1 MSLRFLAYAA
11 LTALVAISLIFFS
24 KPIAIWIVEAI
35 SPAAPS
41 KGTPVA
47 QISEVVGDVDLRQAH
62 VTYTKPVAET
72 PTQLYQHDAVI
83 VRTGSLGR
91 LIFQGGA
98 EINVL
103 EDSEVLVEFFNPK
116 DALSPAY
123 LTLRRGNL
131 EIKKPGLAG
140 RLFIVRDKKVI
151 SLAEWTDVAT
161 QPSNVVSVDNEAP
174 AVSVNAASAGAAAV
188 AGNGAATSAAAG
200 AVKAS
205 GEALDG
211 TAPIIDIGG
220 GEQTLSSGY
229 IESTLAAKGQQF
241 RRCQINS
248 VRDKLP
254 ALGQMLFSIRIES
267 TGKIGAVKQLSST
280 INNIHLTSCVTDV
293 IERSVFRAYNGKAI
307 TLSYPIDF
315 Q

>member
-1 MSLRFLAYAA
+1 MSLRFFAYAA
-11 LTALVAISLIFFS
+11 LTVVVAISLIFFS
-24 KPIAIWIVEAI
+24 KPMAIWIVDLI
-35 SPAAPS
+35 SPAPAS

-47 QISEVVGDVDLRQAH
+47 QVAEVVGTVELHPSQA
-62 VTYTKPVAET
+62 TYSKPVSNVPAA
-72 PTQLYQHDAVI
+72 LYQHDALLVS
-83 VRTGSLGR
+83 TGSLAR

-116 DALSPAY
+116 DALSPVY

-131 EIKKPGLAG
+131 EIKKPGIEG
-140 RLFIVRDKKVI
+140 RLYVVKDKKVI
-151 SLAEWTDVAT
+151 SLSEWT
-161 QPSNVVSVDNEAP
+161 QNGGEPSNVVNVDGSTP
-174 AVSVNAASAGAAAV
+174 AVSVKGAGSNEAPGSAPNANSE
-188 AGNGAATSAAAG
+188 
-200 AVKAS
+200 AVKTSGAS
-205 GEALDG
+205 LEN
-211 TAPIIDIGG
+211 TAPVVDLGG
-220 GEQTLSSGY
+220 GEQTLSSAY
-229 IESTLAAKGQQF
+229 IENTLAGKGQQF

-254 ALGQMLFSIRIES
+254 ALGQMLFSIRIEPS
-267 TGKIGAVKQLSST
+267 GKVANVRQLST
-280 INNIHLTSCVTDV
+280 TVNNIHLTSCVTDV